1 MQRRLLFIAF
11 ITLMLLLAI
20 ALFGVSE
27 PVWALPPHQSPAP
40 APDPVIVAAGDVSN
54 CSNQEKFLT
63 GYLVDGIDGTVLVLG
78 DGNNA
83 GGLLEEYRDCYD
95 PAWGR
100 AKARTRPVPGN
111 HDYAQGNASGYF
123 TYFGDAATP
132 LEPGCTRDCKGYYS
146 YDLGSWHIV
155 ALNSEIPAEA
165 GSAQEQWLRADLAAH
180 PAVCTLAYWHKPRF
194 SSQYPGINGG
204 VDLYQALYEY
214 GADVVLT
221 GHAHGYERFGLQDTT
236 GQADPGRG
244 IRQFVVATGGAP
256 LRDFK
261 FIQPNSEARDAET
274 YGVLKMTLRPTGYDW
289 EFVPIPGKTFTDS
302 GSGECVVAPNL
313 PPPPAGVVLAAT
325 DAAAVQPVAFVP
337 DPGAEVGTSA
347 LALPAA
353 GLDYVVQAGDTLS
366 LIAGRY
372 GLDWVVVAATNGITQ
387 VDVIE
392 IGQTIR
398 LPGVA
403 AGATVTGTA
412 AAANAVLP
420 AASGAT
426 AGTGIGTTAPI
437 TAAVLPQNIA
447 TAAGYYTVKE
457 GDTLFGVALRL
468 GLTREE
474 LAAANDL
481 GTEDLLLIGQRLILP
496 TPATSRA
503 ALLPTPTPAAG
514 RFYTVESGDTI
525 FGIALANGVDW
536 QELLKLNGL
545 QEDSLLQI
553 GQRIRLPDEQ

>member
-1 MQRRLLFIAF
+1 
-11 ITLMLLLAI
+11 MLLVAI
-20 ALFGVSE
+20 AVPGWTE
-27 PVWALPPHQSPAP
+27 PVLAMPSHQSPAP
-40 APDPVIVAAGDVSN
+40 AGDPVIVAAGDVSN

-83 GGLLEEYRDCYD
+83 GGLLAEYRDCYD

-146 YDLGSWHIV
+146 YDLGTWHIV

-204 VDLYQALYEY
+204 VDLYKALYEY

-221 GHAHGYERFGLQDTT
+221 GHAHGYERFGLQDPT

-261 FIQPNSEARDAET
+261 FIQPGSEARDAET
-274 YGVLKMTLRPTGYDW
+274 YGVLKMTLRPAGYDW
-289 EFVPIPGKTFTDS
+289 EFIPIPGKTFTDS

-313 PPPPAGVVLAAT
+313 PAPPAGVELATT

-337 DPGAEVGTSA
+337 DPGAEATASA

-353 GLDYVVQAGDTLS
+353 GLDYVVQSGDTLS

-372 GLDWVVVAATNGITQ
+372 GLDWVAVAAANGITQ

-398 LPGVA
+398 LPGVEESAPITGATATASALLPATSGTTTGAA
-403 AGATVTGTA
+403 AGATTGTVA
-412 AAANAVLP
+412 
-420 AASGAT
+420 AT
-426 AGTGIGTTAPI
+426 ASI

-481 GTEDLLLIGQRLILP
+481 GTEDLLLIGQRLIIP
-496 TPATSRA
+496 TPTTPRA
-503 ALLPTPTPAAG
+503 ALLPTPTPTAG
-514 RFYTVESGDTI
+514 RFYTVASGDTI

-545 QEDSLLQI
+545 EEDSLIQI
-553 GQRIRLPDEQ
+553 GQRLQLPEE